1 MENDMNFE
9 HLRPVRVMVACAL
22 LALVPL
28 AQAFDYGDD
37 EDGDTVTYATS
48 PQDIYEA
55 RLDLL
60 KRQSD
65 AQRDMCRRS
74 DSRARGYCQMEV
86 DQKFKEGK
94 RALEEQRDKALA
106 AEAAKKGGN

>member
-1 MENDMNFE
+1 MNFK
-9 HLRPVRVMVACAL
+9 HPRPRRLLVACTL
-22 LALVPL
+22 LALAPL

-37 EDGDTVTYATS
+37 EDGDTVTYANS

-60 KRQSD
+60 KRQTD
-65 AQRDMCRRS
+65 AQKEMCKRS
-74 DSRARGYCQMEV
+74 DSRSRGYCQMEA

-94 RALEEQRDKALA
+94 RALEEQRDRALA
-106 AEAAKKGGN
+106 AETAKGGDN

>member
-1 MENDMNFE
+1 MNFK
-9 HLRPVRVMVACAL
+9 HLRPRRVILAWAL
-22 LALVPL
+22 LALMPL

-37 EDGDTVTYATS
+37 EDDGDTVTYATS

-65 AQRDMCRRS
+65 AQRDMCKRS

-94 RALEEQRDKALA
+94 RVLEEQRDKALA
-106 AEAAKKGGN
+106 TEAAKQGGN

>member
-1 MENDMNFE
+1 MKLM
-9 HLRPVRVMVACAL
+9 HLRTHRVIAAWAL
-22 LALVPL
+22 LALLMPL

-37 EDGDTVTYATS
+37 DGDTVTYANS

-94 RALEEQRDKALA
+94 RALEEQRDQALA
-106 AEAAKKGGN
+106 AEAAKRSGS

>member
-1 MENDMNFE
+1 MNLK
-9 HLRPVRVMVACAL
+9 HLRPHRAIAAWAL
-22 LALVPL
+22 LALLPL

-37 EDGDTVTYATS
+37 DNRDTVTYATS

-65 AQRDMCRRS
+65 AQRDMCKRS

-86 DQKFKEGK
+86 DQKFKDGK
-94 RALEEQRDKALA
+94 RILEEQRDRALA
-106 AEAAKKGGN
+106 AEAAKQGGN